1 MIYRL
6 LGFILSIVALC
17 TSSAYAQK
25 VQGYPWQNLAEHAR
39 GVTAIAFSPNAKFLI
54 SGSWDKT
61 LKLWAMPKGEIKKT
75 LVGHSE
81 VISSVAFSPNSK
93 IIASGSAD
101 KTIKLWGPHNGQQLF
116 TLKGHS
122 GEVTSVAFSKD
133 GSVLASGGAD
143 RSIKLW
149 SLARGKPLVNLIG
162 HTDRVVAVAF
172 SKDGK
177 LFLSA
182 GADGTVRIGDL
193 IKGREKYII
202 ETPNAMAIHTLS
214 LSKNGETLACGGEDG
229 SVIIWS
235 IKDIKK
241 NKKNATAKLLS
252 TIKNHRKAVQALEIS
267 PDGKY
272 LASSGGDQI
281 VVIWS
286 IREQEVYARLLEHE
300 GVITDLA
307 YSPDKRI
314 LGTASLDTTIKL
326 ML

>member
-6 LGFILSIVALC
+6 LSFVLSLVVVC

-25 VQGYPWQNLAEHAR
+25 VQGYAWQNLAEHAR
-39 GVTAIAFSPNAKFLI
+39 GVTAIAFSPNAKFLV

-61 LKLWAMPKGEIKKT
+61 LKIWAMPNGEIKKT
-75 LVGHSE
+75 LVGHTE
-81 VISSVAFSPNSK
+81 MISAVAFSPNSK

-101 KTIKLWGPHNGQQLF
+101 KTVRLWAAHNGQRLF
-116 TLKGHS
+116 TLGGHS
-122 GEVTSVAFSKD
+122 GEVTSVAFSGD
-133 GSVLASGGAD
+133 GSVLASAGVD

-149 SLARGKPLVNLIG
+149 SVARGKQLVNLIG

-172 SKDGK
+172 SEDGK
-177 LFLSA
+177 IFLSA
-182 GADGTVRIGDL
+182 SADGTVRIWDL
-193 IKGREKYII
+193 KKGREKYII

-229 SVIIWS
+229 SIIIWS
-235 IKDIKK
+235 IKDMKK
-241 NKKNATAKLLS
+241 NKKNATAKMLS
-252 TIKNHRKAVQALEIS
+252 TIKNHREAVQALEIS

-272 LASSGGDQI
+272 LASSGSDQI
-281 VVIWS
+281 VVIWA
-286 IREQEVYARLLEHE
+286 IKEEEVYARLLEHE

-314 LGTASLDTTIKL
+314 LGTASLDTTINL